1 MYNFFSNK
9 FYLKLLYL
17 FVSMSF
23 VTILIHVPG
32 IKLLGKAALVWGMIL
47 ILFTVF
53 NDYRERK
60 LYKFDIPL
68 IIFIIITLVYNI
80 LFYRSMENMKVWIV
94 DFMLFTCIFS
104 INVFKNRKDTLREMN
119 IITYCYTLFMFL
131 ASIVAIILKF
141 SGKVI
146 EIGDHVFGME
156 QGIFI
161 NPNALSIACAIAIL
175 LSIYLYS
182 ACTNINLKIA
192 IIFNIVI
199 QTLTMLIGEGRS
211 ALLLVICF
219 AYIGIF
225 VHSKKKYVK
234 IGLIVLPILI
244 VIGLVFT
251 ESEDVIRVFT
261 SGRNSLWTSASM
273 VIKEHPLVGVGNS
286 NFVEAV
292 KNVRDTTDLPG
303 LETGGTHNIY
313 VQIAVTNGLIALG
326 CILTFLG
333 MILNFTIKK
342 LNNLR
347 RKEKFRFTTL
357 ISMIFG
363 ILVVNLFESNL
374 VYIISFISMIF
385 WIYLGYIVSI
395 LDNKNI
401 G

>member
-175 LSIYLYS
+175 LSIYLLLIYP
-182 ACTNINLKIA
+182 
-192 IIFNIVI
+192 IILFFLFAFLN
-199 QTLTMLIGEGRS
+199 
-211 ALLLVICF
+211 CF
-219 AYIGIF
+219 IYFSII
-225 VHSKKKYVK
+225 Y
-234 IGLIVLPILI
+234 LIVLSFPFIF
-244 VIGLVFT
+244 LVFVFVCISSDMAIAPFLFDVFILAYFLERKKRT
-251 ESEDVIRVFT
+251 EEIFF
-261 SGRNSLWTSASM
+261 
-273 VIKEHPLVGVGNS
+273 K
-286 NFVEAV
+286 F
-292 KNVRDTTDLPG
+292 
-303 LETGGTHNIY
+303 LEIILGTEQKI
-313 VQIAVTNGLIALG
+313 
-326 CILTFLG
+326 TF
-333 MILNFTIKK
+333 IKK
-342 LNNLR
+342 RLLPQ
-347 RKEKFRFTTL
+347 
-357 ISMIFG
+357 
-363 ILVVNLFESNL
+363 
-374 VYIISFISMIF
+374 
-385 WIYLGYIVSI
+385 
-395 LDNKNI
+395 
-401 G
+401 